1 MTNNKVLKVNN
12 LSVDLNQENIIED
25 LSFDA
30 NKGQVITVLGPNGAG
45 KTVLLKALLGVLPYK
60 GQVIWKEGIKKSY
73 VPTKVYLDS
82 ITPITVKEF
91 FELKTEFSKEVSNLL
106 RWVGISASENFLE
119 KRIDHISSGEFQRL
133 LVAWGLVENPEVI
146 LFDEPTFG
154 VDIGGQKSIYH
165 LLKELKEE
173 KGVTILMVTHD
184 LNVVYNFTDYV
195 ICLSKRIYCQGH
207 PRKVLTPE
215 QLAELYGGEVKFYQH
230 T

>member
-1 MTNNKVLKVNN
+1 MINNKILKVSN
-12 LSVDLNQENIIED
+12 LSVNLNQESIIED
-25 LSFDA
+25 LSFDV
-30 NKGQVITVLGPNGAG
+30 NKGQVITILGPNGAG
-45 KTVLLKALLGVLPYK
+45 KTVLLKSLLGVLAYK
-60 GQVIWKEGIKKSY
+60 GEVVWKEGIKKSY
-73 VPTKVYLDS
+73 IPTKVSLDS

-106 RWVGISASENFLE
+106 RWVGISDLENFLE

-133 LVAWGLVENPEVI
+133 LVAWGLVGDPEVI

-154 VDIGGQKSIYH
+154 VDIGGQKSIYQ
-165 LLKELKEE
+165 LLKELKKERE
-173 KGVTILMVTHD
+173 ATILMVTHD

-207 PRKVLTPE
+207 PRKVLTPKK
-215 QLAELYGGEVKFYQH
+215 LAELYGGEVKFYQH